1 MKPTS
6 TFDAV
11 TLEVLW
17 SRLIS
22 IVNEA
27 AAALMR
33 TSFSTVVREAQDFS
47 CIICDA
53 EGNGLVQPPHSIPS
67 FIGTLPETVKHFIA
81 RYPVASMRPG
91 DVFITNDP
99 WLGTGHLAD
108 VTVCK
113 PVFLG
118 DVVVGFAAS
127 TAHAPDMGGRT
138 GSSESRDVYE
148 EGFQIP
154 PMYLCRAGVPDEILV
169 MVLRANVREPD
180 QVMGDIWAQ
189 VTALE
194 LIEQRVV
201 SLMTDTRL
209 ASLRD
214 LAREIHDRTEAAMRR
229 AIRALP
235 DGVYRYR
242 TATDGMT
249 QPVELVL
256 AITVAGDTM
265 TLDFDGTSP
274 QLDRALNSAMC
285 YTRAYTMYGLKCLL
299 SPEVP
304 NNEGSFRPIAIR
316 APVGSVLNHQFPYSG
331 CSRALIGHY
340 LPFMVLAALAD
351 AIPSRVRAG
360 AGSPVWGILM
370 RGLRANGKAFSAKF
384 FYNGGMGAA
393 SSQDGISAISWPT
406 NLSIVQS
413 EIIEQ
418 TLPVVIT
425 HKRLRP
431 GSGGDGQHRGGL
443 GQEILFESTSNKPIV
458 LVMMAERTRHPAP
471 GLLGGQPGATGV
483 LMVDGVVSDPK
494 LEHLVRPGGSFMVAT
509 PGGGGFG
516 DPAKRSAEARARDLK
531 LGFVEGTVVRAG
543 T

>member
-1 MKPTS
+1 MNTNHPGPGAPR
-6 TFDAV
+6 FDAV
-11 TLEVLW
+11 ALEVLW

-22 IVNEA
+22 IVNES

-47 CIICDA
+47 CIISDA
-53 EGNGLVQPPHSIPS
+53 DGNGLVQPPHSIPS

-81 RYPVASMRPG
+81 AFPVHTMKPG

-99 WLGTGHLAD
+99 WKGTGHLAD
-108 VTVCK
+108 VSVCK

-118 DVVVGFAAS
+118 GTVVGFAAS

-154 PMYLCRAGVPDEILV
+154 PMYLCRAGVPDEILT

-201 SLMTDTRL
+201 ALMTDTGL
-209 ASLRD
+209 TSLRE
-214 LAREIHDRTEAAMRR
+214 LAAEIHDRTEAAMRR
-229 AIRALP
+229 AISALP

-249 QPVELVL
+249 QPVELVV
-256 AITVAGDTM
+256 AITVTGDA
-265 TLDFDGTSP
+265 LAVDFDGTSP
-274 QLDRALNSAMC
+274 QLDRALNSALC

-304 NNEGSFRPIAIR
+304 NNEGSFRPIDIR
-316 APVGSVLNHQFPYSG
+316 APLGSVLNHQFPYSG

-351 AIPSRVRAG
+351 AIPDRVRAG
-360 AGSPVWGILM
+360 TGSPVWGILM
-370 RGLRANGKAFSAKF
+370 RGLRNDGRSFSSKF

-393 SSQDGISAISWPT
+393 ATQDGISAISWPT
-406 NLSIVQS
+406 NLSITQT

-418 TLPVVIT
+418 SLPCEIV
-425 HKRLRP
+425 HKQLRL
-431 GSGGDGQHRGGL
+431 GSGGHGEHRGGM
-443 GQEILFESTSNKPIV
+443 GQEILFESVSAKLIV
-458 LVMMAERTRHPAP
+458 LVFMAERTRHPAP
-471 GLLGGQPGATGV
+471 GLHGGAAGALGE
-483 LMVDGVVSDPK
+483 LRVDGRLVDPK
-494 LEHLVRPGGSFMVAT
+494 MEHVLRPGGTFQVST

-516 DPAKRSAEARARDLK
+516 DPANRPRALGDRDRQM
-531 LGFVEGTVVRAG
+531 GFVGP
-543 T
+543 

>member
-1 MKPTS
+1 MNAAPH
-6 TFDAV
+6 FDAV

-53 EGNGLVQPPHSIPS
+53 QGNGLVQPPHSIPS
-67 FIGTLPETVKHFIA
+67 FIGTLPATVKHFIA
-81 RYPVASMRPG
+81 QYPVASMRPG

-113 PVFLG
+113 PVFLNG
-118 DVVVGFAAS
+118 EVVGFAAS

-138 GSSESRDVYE
+138 GSTESRDVYE

-154 PMYLCRAGVPDEILV
+154 PMHLCRAGAPEDILIR
-169 MVLRANVREPD
+169 VLRANVREPD

-201 SLMTDTRL
+201 TLMTDTGL
-209 ASLRD
+209 ASLRA
-214 LAREIHDRTEAAMRR
+214 LAHEIHDRTEAAMRR

-249 QPVELVL
+249 QPVELVA
-256 AITVAGDTM
+256 AITIAGDSLTV
-265 TLDFDGTSP
+265 DFDGTSP

-304 NNEGSFRPIAIR
+304 NNEGSFRAIDIR
-316 APVGSVLNHQFPYSG
+316 APAGSVLNHQFPYSG

-351 AIPSRVRAG
+351 AIPDRVRAG

-370 RGLRANGKAFSAKF
+370 RGLRADGRAYSAKF

-406 NLSIVQS
+406 NLSITQT

-418 TLPVVIT
+418 SLPCEIAY
-425 HKRLRP
+425 KRLRP
-431 GSGGDGQHRGGL
+431 GSGGDGEHRGGL
-443 GQEILFESTSNKPIV
+443 GQEILFESTSGKPIV
-458 LVMMAERTRHPAP
+458 LAFMAERTQHPAP
-471 GLLGGQPGATGV
+471 GLRGGAPGAKGV
-483 LMVDGVVSDPK
+483 LRVDGRVADPK
-494 LEHLVRPGGSFMVAT
+494 LEHVLRPGGTFEVAT

-516 DPAKRSAEARARDLK
+516 DPARRSSAARDRDRQ
-531 LGFVEGTVVRAG
+531 LGFVDG
-543 T
+543 

>member
-1 MKPTS
+1 MQAEPS
-6 TFDAV
+6 SPAVPAFDAV

-27 AAALMR
+27 AVALMR

-47 CIICDA
+47 CIIADA
-53 EGNGLVQPPHSIPS
+53 QGNGLVQPPHSIPS
-67 FIGTLPETVKHFIA
+67 FIGTLPDTVKHFIA
-81 RYPVASMRPG
+81 GHPVAQMRPG

-113 PVFLG
+113 PIFLG
-118 DVVVGFAAS
+118 ERVVGFAAS

-138 GSSESRDVYE
+138 GSSESRDVFE

-154 PMYLCRAGVPDEILV
+154 PMHLCKAGQPEE
-169 MVLRANVREPD
+169 VLIRLLRTNVREPD

-194 LIEQRVV
+194 LIEKRVIT
-201 SLMTDTRL
+201 LMTDAGL
-209 ASLRD
+209 DSLNA
-214 LAREIHDRTEAAMRR
+214 LAREIHDRCEAAMRA
-229 AIRALP
+229 AIRELP

-242 TATDGMT
+242 AVTDGMV
-249 QPVELVL
+249 QPVELCV
-256 AITVAGDTM
+256 AITIRGDS
-265 TLDFDGTSP
+265 LVVDFDGTSP

-304 NNEGSFRPIAIR
+304 NNEGSFRPIGIR
-316 APVGSVLNHQFPYSG
+316 APKGSVLNHQFPYSG

-340 LPFMVLAALAD
+340 LPFMVFGALVE
-351 AIPSRVRAG
+351 AIPDRVRAG
-360 AGSPVWGILM
+360 TGSPVWGVLM
-370 RGLRANGKAFSAKF
+370 RGLRRSGQAFSAKF

-393 SSQDGISAISWPT
+393 ASQDGISCISWPT
-406 NLSIVQS
+406 NLSITQT

-418 TLPVVIT
+418 SLPCEIAY
-425 HKRLRP
+425 KRLRP
-431 GSGGDGQHRGGL
+431 GSGGDGRFRGGL
-443 GQEILFESTSNKPIV
+443 GQEMLFESTSDKPIV
-458 LVMMAERTRHPAP
+458 LVFMAERTRHPAP
-471 GLLGGQPGATGV
+471 GFMGGEPGEVGLLQ
-483 LMVDGVVSDPK
+483 VDGREADSK
-494 LEHLVRPGGSFMVAT
+494 LEHVLRPGGTFMMRT

-516 DPAKRSAEARARDLK
+516 DPATRPPELRERDRR
-531 LGFVEGTVVRAG
+531 LGFA
-543 T
+543 